1 MGRAPSPAVVV
12 PIRPSLASAA
22 VVAAAATALVPAPLR
37 AWDEVGHQA
46 IALVAWRAMSP
57 ATRARAVALLRAAP
71 RDAGLAELRPS
82 AGGPEAR
89 DRALFA
95 RAAAWPDYVKSR
107 RDSLLAAR
115 SRRYNHPTWHYLNQY
130 WQPGAGGWPQV
141 VTWARAAARSPRD
154 VVERHPPLLGHRR
167 ARGAGPRSAPWS
179 SRGCM
184 HLVGDL
190 HQPLTRRLRSTPP
203 YHRDRGGQRESPPG
217 LHEPARLR
225 DDALDT
231 GRPRRGRGQRALVAP
246 RRATAQAERVA
257 AALAPP
263 HAGDV
268 VRASLAVTRPAVWRR
283 GLAHLA
289 STPPCTRA

>member
-1 MGRAPSPAVVV
+1 
-12 PIRPSLASAA
+12 
-22 VVAAAATALVPAPLR
+22 
-37 AWDEVGHQA
+37 
-46 IALVAWRAMSP
+46 WRAMSP

-141 VTWARAAARSPRD
+141 VTGPGLRTEPED
-154 VVERHPPLLGHRR
+154 VVERIRRFSATVGDARRPAAERAVELAWLL
-167 ARGAGPRSAPWS
+167 
-179 SRGCM
+179 

-190 HQPLTRRLRSTPP
+190 HQPLHAASRVDAANPTG
-203 YHRDRGGQRESPPG
+203 DRGGNRVRLGSTN
-217 LHEPARLR
+217 LHAFW

-231 GRPRRGRGQRALVAP
+231 GRPRRGRGNAP
-246 RRATAQAERVA
+246 GPEARTAQAERVA
-257 AALAPP
+257 AALARRTPV
-263 HAGDV
+263 DV
-268 VRASLAVTRPAVWRR
+268 VRASLAVTDPAVWAGE
-283 GLAHLA
+283 GLALA
-289 STPPCTRA
+289 ARAVYPGVTDGARIPEGYRARARQTAEPQAALAGYRLAALLERALGR